1 MKKYSPTELFVQFMD
16 EICPYNYTKKFNKEA
31 ITQKLNEFLESIEII
46 EKDKWIEEFFKNFR
60 EGKDFFDYI
69 EYKDTDLHRT
79 DRRHL
84 DNLEDDIQN
93 LIEIHKQEEM
103 HSDLLK
109 YVKENLEDNTYYIR
123 KYYNTWEIN
132 RRIEEYFEQ
141 NDIKTN

>member
-1 MKKYSPTELFVQFMD
+1 MKKYSPEELLVYLMD
-16 EICPYNYTKKFNKEA
+16 EIYHYNYKNKFDKEA
-31 ITQKLNEFLESIEII
+31 INEKLNEFLESIEKL
-46 EKDKWIEEFFKNFR
+46 EKPEYKKEFFRNFR

-93 LIEIHKQEEM
+93 LIEIHKEENM
-103 HSDLLK
+103 DCNLLN
-109 YVKENLEDNTYYIR
+109 YVRENLEDHTYYIR

-132 RRIEEYFEQ
+132 RRIEEYFES
-141 NDIKTN
+141 NDIE